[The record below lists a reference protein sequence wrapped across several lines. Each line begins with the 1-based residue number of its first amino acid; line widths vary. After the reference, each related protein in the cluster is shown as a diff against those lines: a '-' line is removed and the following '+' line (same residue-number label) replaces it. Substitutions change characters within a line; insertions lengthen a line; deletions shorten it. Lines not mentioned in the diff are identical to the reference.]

1 MTRLA
6 TILLCAWVLWME
18 VLSLKEGAREWS
30 PLSAYPADSY
40 QACLDGAKAHIETQ
54 VEGYTAEN
62 RSVMQ
67 SSRGG
72 RETVTADLKPKGI
85 YHWTFACFPDSI
97 DPRAKR

>member
-18 VLSLKEGAREWS
+18 VLSLKEGA
-30 PLSAYPADSY
+30 
-40 QACLDGAKAHIETQ
+40 KAHVETQ

-62 RSVMQ
+62 RSVMRY
-67 SSRGG
+67 SRGG